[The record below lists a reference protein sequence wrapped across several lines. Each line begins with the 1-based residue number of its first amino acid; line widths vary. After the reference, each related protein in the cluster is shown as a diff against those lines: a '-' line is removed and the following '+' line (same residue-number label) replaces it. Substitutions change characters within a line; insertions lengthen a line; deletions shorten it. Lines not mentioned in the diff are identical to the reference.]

1 LEKTLLD
8 SKKGTK
14 MSKSE
19 KIKKIVLIATGFA
32 LSTYLIMSGF
42 AILNQDKQNIQQAKS
57 NTTSK

>member
-1 LEKTLLD
+1 
-8 SKKGTK
+8 

-19 KIKKIVLIATGFA
+19 KIKKILLIATGFA